1 MVNLLVIPLLIVLY
15 LSNVVH
21 GVGMSIPPILIGE
34 QKKYSSL
41 DHLYNCISYPTVKD
55 DIILVHVDSGDKIP
69 SQSLNLNIFDSDS
82 NTLRLKNDLSQS
94 LDLMFTNL
102 NNPSKI
108 NDDLTKKS
116 NILNRLHL
124 GYHNLPESDI
134 STDLFNSNK
143 GRSFI
148 HICFDNIYGDK
159 SWNFIP
165 SSRDIEITVE
175 IKNMTTIKQTN
186 YNNYAKYFKNKQEKG
201 KIILNENDFDSK
213 VTSVEQELN
222 DVVENLKNSANILSN
237 LMDQEFKLRDV
248 NESIFDRYTKNS
260 IILITCIGILGICQ
274 VLYFKCLMKKTKV
287 L

>member
-1 MVNLLVIPLLIVLY
+1 MIVLY
-15 LSNVVH
+15 LSKVVH
-21 GVGMSIPPILIGE
+21 GVGMTIPPILIGE

-41 DHLYNCISYPTVKD
+41 NHLYNCISYPTVKD

-82 NTLRLKNDLSQS
+82 NTLRLKNGLSQS

-108 NDDLTKKS
+108 NDDLSKKS

-124 GYHNLPESDI
+124 GYRGLPESDI

-148 HICFDNIYGDK
+148 HICFDNVYGDK

-165 SSRDIEITVE
+165 SSHDIEINVE

-186 YNNYAKYFKNKQEKG
+186 YNNYAKYFKSKQEKG
-201 KIILNENDFDSK
+201 TFILNENDFDSK

-248 NESIFDRYTKNS
+248 NESIFDRYTKTS
-260 IILITCIGILGICQ
+260 IVLITCIGILGIGQ